1 MSPLAWS
8 SRAPCSSGGTSPID
22 GGAGGGA
29 ATGARGTRM
38 TQRGEATRA
47 RLIEA
52 TRSVVREVGYAHAS
66 TRAIAQAAGV
76 AEGTI
81 YRHFPDKASLFFA
94 TVLESNAPIVAWV
107 TTLPARAGE
116 GTVEENLTDA
126 AVAARRPAGPDPA
139 ARAGDRRRSRARGAA
154 PAGDGGRGLLAA
166 ARARRRPWPPTSPPS
181 SGWGASARTSTRE
194 RPPTVLLGMLF
205 ALGTMPAI
213 GDEGLSPDRVASAV
227 RLMVRGIQPIAARAL
242 TADDRRR
249 SRHRPT
255 SGEPARRSRSP
266 RPGRP

>member
-1 MSPLAWS
+1 
-8 SRAPCSSGGTSPID
+8 
-22 GGAGGGA
+22 
-29 ATGARGTRM
+29 M

-126 AVAARRPAGPDPA
+126 AVALAGLRDQILPLELAIAADPE
-139 ARAGDRRRSRARGAA
+139 
-154 PAGDGGRGLLAA
+154 LAA
-166 ARARRRPWPPTSPPS
+166 QRRQAMAAAGS
-181 SGWGASARTSTRE
+181 SLASARTSTRE
-194 RPPTVLLGMLF
+194 MPPASSSECCSRWPECRGSAT
-205 ALGTMPAI
+205 
-213 GDEGLSPDRVASAV
+213 RASAPTASP
-227 RLMVRGIQPIAARAL
+227 RRCGSWSAESGRRGPS
-242 TADDRRR
+242 ADRHDRRR

>member
-1 MSPLAWS
+1 V
-8 SRAPCSSGGTSPID
+8 
-22 GGAGGGA
+22 
-29 ATGARGTRM
+29 

-81 YRHFPDKASLFFA
+81 YRHFPDKAALFFA

-116 GTVEENLTDA
+116 GTVEGNLTDA
-126 AVAARRPAGPDPA
+126 AIRLAGLRDQIMPLELAIAADPDLAAQRRQAMAAAGTSLPPGPPENVAAY
-139 ARAGDRRRSRARGAA
+139 
-154 PAGDGGRGLLAA
+154 LAA
-166 ARARRRPWPPTSPPS
+166 EQRLGRVRGDIDPREA
-181 SGWGASARTSTRE
+181 ASI
-194 RPPTVLLGMLF
+194 LLGVLF
-205 ALGTMPAI
+205 ALGTMPSI

-227 RLMVRGIQPIAARAL
+227 RLMVRGIQSTVPER
-242 TADDRRR
+242 
-249 SRHRPT
+249 
-255 SGEPARRSRSP
+255 
-266 RPGRP
+266 